1 MQKIGFIGVG
11 KIGLPICDHLIKKG
25 YTVVGYR
32 RSSLSDFEKLGGVPA
47 RSPADVGAQAD
58 IVFTCLPNDAALE
71 DVINGPDG
79 LLKSARSGQ
88 IVVEFGSHPV
98 PVKQKYIA
106 PLAAKGA
113 AFLDG
118 EVSGTPGMVIA
129 RKAVIYLGGPADAVK
144 KVEPVV
150 AAFADLCLHL
160 GDFGAATK
168 VKLVNNFLVA
178 LHIAGTAQAMAL
190 GLKTGVDKDLLIKAV
205 ATGSGGSTAFAIR
218 APWMAE
224 RKFTPQQGSA
234 AGLAHYLDTAKDM
247 AKDAGINTELLDCLI
262 DVYSRAVPA
271 IGDRDVAAILEYF
284 ETNRTN

>member
-1 MQKIGFIGVG
+1 MQQKIGFIGIG
-11 KIGLPICDHLIKKG
+11 KIGLPICDHLIQKG
-25 YTVVGYR
+25 YTVIGYR
-32 RSSLSDFEKLGGVPA
+32 RSSLAEFEKHGGVPA
-47 RSPADVGAQAD
+47 ASPADVGAKCD

-71 DVINGPDG
+71 EVVNGPQG
-79 LLKSARSGQ
+79 LLQSARPGQ
-88 IVVEFGSHPV
+88 IVVELGSHPV
-98 PVKQKYIA
+98 PVKERYVK
-106 PLAAKGA
+106 PLAARGVT
-113 AFLDG
+113 FLDG

-129 RKAVIYLGGPADAVK
+129 RKGVVYLGGPAEAVRTI
-144 KVEPVV
+144 EPII

-160 GDFGAATK
+160 GEFGAATK

-190 GLKTGVDKDLLIKAV
+190 GMKTGVDKDLLIKAV

-247 AKDAGINTELLDCLI
+247 AAEAGIKTDLLDCLI
-262 DVYSRAVPA
+262 EVFGRAVPG
-271 IGDRDVAAILEYF
+271 IGERDVAAILEYF
-284 ETNRTN
+284 ETHR